1 MMDDSGTD
9 SKAAEHRRTH
19 DASREV
25 ENLLLGV
32 FDAASFTDHGHANL
46 AGVLQL
52 LLDSAGDTPSERKGL
67 VIGQLLGLDHDAQF
81 AAGLHRKTFFHAT
94 K

>member
-67 VIGQLLGLDHDAQF
+67 VIRQAFGLDHDTQF
-81 AAGLHRKTFFHAT
+81 STGLDSKTFFNAA